1 MVQGAGGRAVAMRR
15 VLVTGGS
22 GFLGTALAKKFVDK
36 DYFVKILDVEDP
48 KAPPSAGR
56 ISFLRGDV
64 RDAEIAKKA
73 CEGAACVIHNA
84 AILPISR
91 ASKKIFWGVNVDGT
105 RNILK
110 ASLDSGVK
118 KVIFIS
124 SSAPY
129 GIPKEAP
136 ITEKTAFDP
145 VCDYGRSK
153 IAAEG
158 ACNEYRKKGLNVI
171 ILRPRTVVG
180 KGRLGLFQI
189 LFSWIADNKN
199 IYIINKG
206 DNLFSLLDEGD
217 FVNACV
223 LSAERAVNNEDFN
236 LGADEFKTVREDL
249 RALVSYAKSSSKVV
263 SLPAGFARAMLRA
276 LDMLNLVPFTAWHYM
291 TPDKPFYF
299 DISKAKQ
306 GLGWQPLM
314 SNAEALKEGYDWYL
328 SRRNTVDNIFGTTHT
343 RSARQKIL
351 RYLKNMS

>member
-1 MVQGAGGRAVAMRR
+1 VVQGAGVGVIAMRR
-15 VLVTGGS
+15 VLITGGS
-22 GFLGTALAKKFVDK
+22 GFLGAALAKKLIDK
-36 DYFVKILDVEDP
+36 DYFVRILDVEDP
-48 KAPPSAGR
+48 KAPPASGR
-56 ISFLRGDV
+56 IDFIRGDV
-64 RDAEIAKKA
+64 RDEETAKKA

-84 AILPISR
+84 AILPVSR
-91 ASKKIFWGVNVDGT
+91 ASRKIFREVNVDGT

-110 ASLDSGVK
+110 ASLDSGVE

-136 ITEKTAFDP
+136 ITERTAFNP

-153 IAAEG
+153 IEAEG

-223 LSAERAVNNEDFN
+223 LSAERAVKNEDFN
-236 LGADEFKTVREDL
+236 LGADEFRTVGEDL

-263 SLPAGFARAMLRA
+263 SLPAGFARALLRA
-276 LDMLNLVPFTAWHYM
+276 LDALDLVPFTAWHYM
-291 TPDKPFYF
+291 TPDRPFYF
-299 DISKAKQ
+299 DISKAKRM
-306 GLGWQPLM
+306 LGWQPLM
-314 SNAEALKEGYDWYL
+314 GNAGTLRESYDWYL
-328 SRRNTVDNIFGTTHT
+328 ARRNTVDNIFGTTHT
-343 RSARQKIL
+343 KSARQRIL
-351 RYLKNMS
+351 RYLKKMS